1 MKRGNAEDARL
12 ERWGAWRVG
21 AGMSGSPKVATWAGL
36 RPDSLANWAASD
48 EAVPRT
54 YLQERETHN
63 LIAFLATR
71 RDTADLARFA
81 LAAYPTQSRLAE
93 KLQIDKRALAEK
105 RKQLWRVLGRL
116 RSQRKEGEPLD
127 PGRRRRAGKVIEVR
141 ATVKGK
147 RKPVLLASAV
157 QDA

>member
-21 AGMSGSPKVATWAGL
+21 AGLSGAPKVATWAGL
-36 RPDSLANWAASD
+36 RSSSLANWASSD

-54 YLQERETHN
+54 YLEERETHG
-63 LIAFLATR
+63 LIAFLAAR
-71 RDTADLARFA
+71 HDTADLARFA
-81 LAAYPTQSRLAE
+81 LAAYPTQYHLAQ
-93 KLQIDKRALAEK
+93 KLGIDKRALAEK

-127 PGRRRRAGKVIEVR
+127 PGRRRRSGKVVEVR
-141 ATVKGK
+141 ATVAGR
-147 RKPVLLASAV
+147 RKPVLIASAV
-157 QDA
+157 QPD